1 MTKGKGNTCGWEGGN
16 HFLSTWGESGMRTG
30 HNNVPRAVQGQKIP
44 QERQFLELKGY
55 LKLLLLIL
63 NTLV

>member
-1 MTKGKGNTCGWEGGN
+1 
-16 HFLSTWGESGMRTG
+16 MRTG
-30 HNNVPRAVQGQKIP
+30 HHNVPRAVQGQKIP
-44 QERQFLELKGY
+44 QQRQFLELKGH